1 MLSRAITS
9 LPSIDNLR
17 FVIELVIE
25 EQTNNGNATY
35 EGRWYEDREGWWL
48 DGAWE
53 NTQGRAFGAYQ

>member
-25 EQTNNGNATY
+25 ELRITETRLMKVVGMKT
-35 EGRWYEDREGWWL
+35 EKVGG
-48 DGAWE
+48 
-53 NTQGRAFGAYQ
+53 